1 MEDFTIDSL
10 TCKDTSTYVTEY
22 NSDNNDKDDLCWFGQ
37 TMDVVGSV
45 TIAEPIYRYFNAK
58 LYLCFQKQIE
68 GLYSFRSYN
77 KCFTYTKKIDLMALS
92 QAQQASNSYQGGS
105 NQQDDQDQTYSK
117 YRDYNYLQTG
127 SYQFQTHFTIPK
139 KSFTF
144 HEGKFCVCDTGF
156 SFLRFTQR
164 LFFCPYLSGYLVKA
178 ELTLFPQK
186 PYSDLYKYKYDSY
199 GYKTVCHATFAA
211 GDDEYVA
218 SVDERYQYYAA
229 GGIITCMAAVAAL
242 IGAKRRRLFTC
253 EEADPAS
260 EDGEGQ
266 TAMNFQKMER
276 EKPDP

>member
-1 MEDFTIDSL
+1 MPMRRTKQLISAWLLILLPWLSDGTKSFSYNDDIYCGYPMEDFTIDSL

-92 QAQQASNSYQGGS
+92 QAQQASNSYQDGS

-144 HEGKFCVCDTGF
+144 HEGKFCVCDDVTLCFHSCG
-156 SFLRFTQR
+156 L
-164 LFFCPYLSGYLVKA
+164 LNDCFF
-178 ELTLFPQK
+178 
-186 PYSDLYKYKYDSY
+186 
-199 GYKTVCHATFAA
+199 
-211 GDDEYVA
+211 
-218 SVDERYQYYAA
+218 
-229 GGIITCMAAVAAL
+229 AL
-242 IGAKRRRLFTC
+242 ICQGIL
-253 EEADPAS
+253 
-260 EDGEGQ
+260 
-266 TAMNFQKMER
+266 
-276 EKPDP
+276 